1 MWATRLKVL
10 CLLLA
15 GRLSGWSVK
24 TGTAPLNPKGDSV
37 RLQATYQLEG
47 MSPPYEHPPT
57 WQNAS
62 LQPGDNNTALLSVWK
77 DDVEDFDAATEE
89 LDSIVKSCYLGLK
102 FNGYPRLFLGDRLR
116 LEKIPLDQGSL
127 PMEPQVLGGGMI
139 CGGSA
144 VISSIKLPPDKMP
157 SIPLECERWVLTWS
171 EVQGLPQ
178 KHVDEQL
185 KREYLILEELWA
197 DYTPSR
203 KDDKLFEDI
212 KLIRNFVSHPI
223 CDRTNVVKLVSQEL
237 SSASMTYRGKP
248 AVRYERQNIDHRNYV
263 CRYEALAHAF
273 ARQLIEKEISK
284 FA

>member
-24 TGTAPLNPKGDSV
+24 TGTAPLKPKGDSV
-37 RLQATYQLEG
+37 RLRATYELEG

-62 LQPGDNNTALLSVWK
+62 LQKGDNNTALLSVWK

-102 FNGYPRLFLGDRLR
+102 FNGYPRIFLGDRLP
-116 LEKIPLDQGSL
+116 LEKIPLNQGGL
-127 PMEPQVLGGGMI
+127 PMKPQVLGGGMI

-178 KHVDEQL
+178 EYVDEQL
-185 KREYLILEELWA
+185 KREYLILEELWGNYPA
-197 DYTPSR
+197 SL
-203 KDDKLFEDI
+203 KDDEQFKKI
-212 KLIRNFVSHPI
+212 KLIRDFVSHPS
-223 CDRTNVVKLVSQEL
+223 CDNKDIVKLVSQYL
-237 SSASMTYRGKP
+237 PSAIMTYRGKS
-248 AVRYERQNIDHRNYV
+248 AVRYERQNIYHRNYV
-263 CRYEALAHAF
+263 CQYEALAHAF
-273 ARQLIEKEISK
+273 ARQLIEQEISK